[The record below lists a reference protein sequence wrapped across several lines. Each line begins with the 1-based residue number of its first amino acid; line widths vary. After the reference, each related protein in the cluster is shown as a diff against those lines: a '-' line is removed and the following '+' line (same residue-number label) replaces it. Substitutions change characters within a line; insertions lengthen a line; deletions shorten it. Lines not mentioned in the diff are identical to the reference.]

1 MATSTGGGH
10 VEVRWPSEPVRCLSV
25 LEVPSQD
32 PKDIKLGN
40 IYTFQGLLI

>member
-1 MATSTGGGH
+1 
-10 VEVRWPSEPVRCLSV
+10 